1 MNLLTIIGE
10 AFQALRVNRLRTG
23 LTMLGMIIGVA
34 AVVLMLSIGQGAQI
48 QINNTIA
55 SMGSHLLLV
64 LPGATSSGGLRFGS
78 GTVKTLTAG
87 DAQAIAELPSVE
99 AAAPVVSGI
108 AQLNYGANNWST
120 TITGT
125 TPDYFSVGNW
135 LIESGSIFSE
145 ADLRSATR
153 VAVLGKVTAENL
165 FGNEDPTGKTFRI
178 ANKPFLVV
186 GVLAAKGQSLSGR
199 DQDDNVLIPLTT
211 AQRQILGNQFPGSI
225 GHMLVQG
232 KSADMMEEAEME
244 ITRLLRQRHRISD
257 RMENDFTVRNLTAIA
272 AVASTT
278 AKVMAWML
286 GAIASISLLVGGI
299 GIMNIML
306 VSVTERTREI
316 GIRMAIG
323 ASHRAILT
331 QFLLEAL
338 MICILGGLTGA
349 VLGIGSAWMISQ
361 IVDMPVVITLSMIG
375 LAFAFVAI
383 IGIFFGFYPANKAAS
398 LKPVEALRYE

>member
-1 MNLLTIIGE
+1 MKLLIIISE
-10 AFQALRVNRLRTG
+10 ALYALRLNRLRTG

-48 QINNTIA
+48 HINSTIA

-64 LPGATSSGGLRFGS
+64 VPGATSSGGLRFGIGS
-78 GTVKTLTAG
+78 VKTLTAG
-87 DAQAIAELPSVE
+87 DAEAIAELPSIE

-108 AQLNYGANNWST
+108 VQLSYGANNWST
-120 TITGT
+120 TITGA

-135 LIESGSIFSE
+135 VIENGSIFSE

-153 VAVLGKVTAENL
+153 VAVLGKITAENL
-165 FGNEDPTGKTFRI
+165 FGNEDPTGKILRI
-178 ANKPFLVV
+178 ANKPFLVA
-186 GVLAAKGQSLSGR
+186 GVLEAKGQSLSGR
-199 DQDDNVLIPLTT
+199 DQDDNVVIPLTT
-211 AQRQILGNQFPGSI
+211 AQRQVLGNQFPGSI
-225 GHMLVQG
+225 SHMLVQG
-232 KSADMMEEAEME
+232 KSAELLEEAEAE
-244 ITRLLRQRHRISD
+244 IIRLLRQRHRLSD
-257 RMENDFTVRNLTAIA
+257 RMENDFTVRNLTALA
-272 AVASTT
+272 AVASST
-278 AKVMAWML
+278 AKIMAWML

-338 MICILGGLTGA
+338 MICIIGGLTGVA
-349 VLGIGSAWMISQ
+349 IGISGAWMINQ
-361 IVDMPVVITLSMIG
+361 ITGMPVVITLSTIG
-375 LAFAFVAI
+375 LAFAFVSI
-383 IGIFFGFYPANKAAS
+383 IGIFFGFYPAKKAAS

>member
-1 MNLLTIIGE
+1 MNFLTIIGE
-10 AFQALRVNRLRTG
+10 AFHALRVNRLRTV

-48 QINNTIA
+48 HINNSIA

-78 GTVKTLTAG
+78 GTVKTLTVG
-87 DAQAIAELPSVE
+87 DAQAIAELSSIE
-99 AAAPVVSGI
+99 ATAPVVSGI
-108 AQLNYGANNWST
+108 AQLNHGPNNWST

-135 LIESGSIFSE
+135 SIESGAIFSE
-145 ADLRSATR
+145 VDLRSATR

-165 FGNEDPTGKTFRI
+165 FGNEDPTGKIFRI

-186 GVLAAKGQSLSGR
+186 GVLTTKGQSLSGR

-244 ITRLLRQRHRISD
+244 ITRLLQQRHRISD
-257 RMENDFTVRNLTAIA
+257 RKENDFTVRNLTAIA
-272 AVASTT
+272 SVASTT

-323 ASHRAILT
+323 ASHRAILM
-331 QFLLEAL
+331 QFLLEAM

-349 VLGIGSAWMISQ
+349 VLGIGGAWMISQ
-361 IVDMPVVITLSMIG
+361 IVDMPIVITFSMIG
-375 LAFAFVAI
+375 LAFTFVAI